1 MSAAR
6 VARENAEQLLR
17 VVGGDHRKEAV
28 VSTIRAIN
36 ELTNNNMNEILDGL
50 KAEENRRIASLN
62 MAANAKLNELQQEI
76 NELQRQNNMAEK
88 TIASLKTDIKVRLFL
103 RACFVLVVSVQAKL
117 GGVKRKLECVVEELS
132 PCLGGK
138 EEHPLSTKYWWQ
150 LPEWLCQVR
159 NGVDDPADKDRVKSQ
174 DCTW

>member
-88 TIASLKTDIKVRLFL
+88 TIASLKTDKNSLEVPLFL
-103 RACFVLVVSVQAKL
+103 RACFV
-117 GGVKRKLECVVEELS
+117 
-132 PCLGGK
+132 
-138 EEHPLSTKYWWQ
+138 
-150 LPEWLCQVR
+150 
-159 NGVDDPADKDRVKSQ
+159 
-174 DCTW
+174 

>member
-76 NELQRQNNMAEK
+76 NELQRQNNMAENEINELQRQNNMAEK

-138 EEHPLSTKYWWQ
+138 EEHPL
-150 LPEWLCQVR
+150 
-159 NGVDDPADKDRVKSQ
+159 
-174 DCTW
+174 

>member
-1 MSAAR
+1 MP
-6 VARENAEQLLR
+6 AEQLLR

>member
-138 EEHPLSTKYWWQ
+138 EEHPLSTK
-150 LPEWLCQVR
+150 
-159 NGVDDPADKDRVKSQ
+159 
-174 DCTW
+174 

>member
-138 EEHPLSTKYWWQ
+138 EEHPL
-150 LPEWLCQVR
+150 
-159 NGVDDPADKDRVKSQ
+159 
-174 DCTW
+174 

>member
-1 MSAAR
+1 MP
-6 VARENAEQLLR
+6 AEQLLR

-117 GGVKRKLECVVEELS
+117 GGVKRKFECVVEELS